1 MKKTKTGAPTRKP
14 SRKPSWMLRL
24 YAQVVAPILAT
35 IIVLTPIGIAYW
47 AVAPGG
53 PYRAWFVKEFQV
65 PAHPK
70 TGPSHTGSDSGSN
83 VHLQKD

>member
-1 MKKTKTGAPTRKP
+1 MKNTKTRAPVGKP
-14 SRKPSWMLRL
+14 YRKPSWLLRL
-24 YAQVVAPILAT
+24 YAQVIAPILAT

-53 PYRAWFVKEFQV
+53 PYRSWFVKEFQV
-65 PAHPK
+65 HAPK
-70 TGPSHTGSDSGSN
+70 AEPGHTGSDSGSN